1 MGLGTSFV
9 FRRFQCKLKHM
20 SALLNKFHSHMD
32 SLPLVA
38 ILRGLK
44 PEEALAMGQAIVNSG
59 FHILEVPLNSPEPL
73 RSIQILAQAFPNA
86 LVGAG
91 TVTSAQQVREIKAA
105 GGQLIISPHLDDNVV
120 CEAVNLGL
128 ISLPGVATPSEAFR
142 AIALGANGLKL
153 FPAEIISP
161 AAVKAMRAVLPQNIK
176 LIPVGGIGIH
186 NMTDY
191 RKSGASGFGL
201 GSALFAPGKSAE
213 AVGESA
219 MAFAQAWHKF

>member
-1 MGLGTSFV
+1 MTPLLAQFHT
-9 FRRFQCKLKHM
+9 HM
-20 SALLNKFHSHMD
+20 N

-44 PEEALAMGQAIVNSG
+44 PEEALEVGQAIVNAG
-59 FHILEVPLNSPEPL
+59 FHILEVPLNSPDPL
-73 RSIQILAQAFPNA
+73 RSIQILADAFPRA

-91 TVTSAQQVREIKAA
+91 TVTTAQQVRDIKAA

-142 AIALGANGLKL
+142 AIALGAHGLKL
-153 FPAEIISP
+153 FPAEMISP
-161 AAVKAMRAVLPQNIK
+161 AVVKSIRAVLPKHIK
-176 LIPVGGIGIH
+176 LIPVGGIGTH
-186 NMTDY
+186 NMADY
-191 RKSGASGFGL
+191 RNCGASGFGI
-201 GSALFAPGKSAE
+201 GSALFAPGKSAQ

-219 MAFAQAWHKF
+219 AAFVQAWKDA

>member
-1 MGLGTSFV
+1 MTS
-9 FRRFQCKLKHM
+9 
-20 SALLNKFHSHMD
+20 LLSQFHAHMD

-44 PEEALAMGQAIVNSG
+44 PEEALDVGQAIVNAG
-59 FHILEVPLNSPEPL
+59 FHILEVPLNSPDPL
-73 RSIQILAQAFPNA
+73 RSIQILAAAFPHA

-91 TVTSAQQVREIKAA
+91 TVTTAQQVRDIKAA

-142 AIALGANGLKL
+142 AIALGAHGLKL
-153 FPAEIISP
+153 FPAEMISP
-161 AAVKAMRAVLPQNIK
+161 AVVKSMRAVLPKHIR
-176 LIPVGGIGIH
+176 LIPVGGIGTH
-186 NMTDY
+186 NIADY
-191 RKSGASGFGL
+191 RNSGASGFGI
-201 GSALFAPGKSAE
+201 GSALFAPGKSAQ

-219 MAFAQAWHKF
+219 AAFVQAWKAT

>member
-1 MGLGTSFV
+1 MMPLLAK
-9 FRRFQCKLKHM
+9 FQT
-20 SALLNKFHSHMD
+20 HMD
-32 SLPLVA
+32 SMPLVA

-44 PEEALAMGQAIVNSG
+44 PEEALAVGQAIVNAG

-73 RSIQILAQAFPNA
+73 RSIQILSTAFPNA

-91 TVTSAQQVREIKAA
+91 TVTTAQQVRDIKAA

-142 AIALGANGLKL
+142 ALALGANGLKL
-153 FPAEIISP
+153 FPAEMISP
-161 AAVKAMRAVLPQNIK
+161 AVVKSMRAVLPKEVKI
-176 LIPVGGIGIH
+176 IPVGGIGLH
-186 NMTDY
+186 NMADY

-201 GSALFAPGKSAE
+201 GSALFAPGKSAQ

-219 MAFAQAWHKF
+219 AAFVQAWHKA

>member
-1 MGLGTSFV
+1 
-9 FRRFQCKLKHM
+9 
-20 SALLNKFHSHMD
+20 MD
-32 SLPLVA
+32 KLPLVA

-44 PEEALAMGQAIVNSG
+44 PEEALAVGTAIVNAG

-73 RSIQILAQAFPNA
+73 RSIQILSKAFPNA

-91 TVTSAQQVREIKAA
+91 TVTTAQQVRDIKAA

-128 ISLPGVATPSEAFR
+128 IALPGVATPTEAFR
-142 AIALGANGLKL
+142 ALALGAHGLKL
-153 FPAEIISP
+153 FPAEMISP
-161 AAVKAMRAVLPQNIK
+161 AVLKSMRAVLPGHVK
-176 LIPVGGIGIH
+176 LIPVGGMGVH
-186 NMTDY
+186 NMADY
-191 RKSGASGFGL
+191 RKSGATGFGI

-219 MAFAQAWHKF
+219 KAFVQAWHKT

>member
-1 MGLGTSFV
+1 MTS
-9 FRRFQCKLKHM
+9 
-20 SALLNKFHSHMD
+20 LLSQFHAHMD

-44 PEEALAMGQAIVNSG
+44 PEEALDVGQAIVNAG
-59 FHILEVPLNSPEPL
+59 FHILEVPLNSPDPL
-73 RSIQILAQAFPNA
+73 RSIQILAAAFPHA

-91 TVTSAQQVREIKAA
+91 TVTTAQQVRDIKAA

-142 AIALGANGLKL
+142 AIALGAHGLKL
-153 FPAEIISP
+153 FPAEMISP
-161 AAVKAMRAVLPQNIK
+161 AVVKSMRAVLPKHIR
-176 LIPVGGIGIH
+176 LIPVGGIGTH
-186 NMTDY
+186 NMADY
-191 RKSGASGFGL
+191 RNSGASGFGI
-201 GSALFAPGKSAE
+201 GSALFAPGKSAQ

-219 MAFAQAWHKF
+219 AAFVQAWKAA